1 MQEEDVDQLNDV
13 LVLNLLQDL
22 DLSQSCKVDAFSEL
36 AHPADH
42 VCERLCSL

>member
-13 LVLNLLQDL
+13 LVLDLLQDL
-22 DLSQSCKVDAFSEL
+22 DLSQSCEIYALSEL

-42 VCERLCSL
+42 V